1 MVDKVLQNDLTSNV
15 SNGGQLALLTNDIK
29 RAVNEIIEGPVSDIG
44 DVLDSSEA
52 TKSILLGDE
61 TESFTLDGEVIPSV
75 KKSVKD
81 NYDGIQAMVDG
92 QIPYATLALAQAAG
106 EPPTDASGNHK
117 LYRVVGDPTSDNNGL
132 YYWDGSALVKSPY
145 DPISAAQSYTDAATD
160 AAADDLLAALDG
172 VGITQHV
179 IGASSIVSG
188 SVALAGS
195 FVLAEQAPEG
205 KLTSLDWYNPGSSAD
220 IIVKTF
226 SRNGDVFTETHSHTI
241 TVPPGA
247 SKTALNMTVESG
259 EYLGVYAPLNSLAY
273 IADADDTPYY
283 AEVGA
288 DVATFTDATVS
299 NGVRLMLKFT
309 VMAVAP
315 AAAAAL
321 SASQDSTAAIATLS
335 TSTDARIAA
344 ARQSVTVNTMPRN
357 LEFDGNFRASF
368 AEFAIGIKQ
377 GADTVAG
384 DELLSVR
391 AFLSGSATATR
402 FSAMLYAASS
412 STPNGA
418 DTALWD
424 DWVDVT
430 PVDDVENHHLYEFA
444 SPDQVQVSGDMW
456 LVVRAFDASDNRVN
470 IGCGRA
476 PADDNYDQV
485 QRGAYRAKTTGGW
498 FGINASAA
506 LAVGMRIDRLVS
518 EIVTDERKPATRIF
532 GGRTEYPFDNTTKN
546 TFRTIFTL
554 ASEFDAVRVIFAA
567 SNSAIEIGQS
577 AIAALP
583 TADYSCANADW
594 KMLTFSGA
602 ESGVGSLKT
611 GPKRRSLLVSDWID
625 LESLSRTD
633 DADALPLLAVSAL
646 LDNAATVDLIGNP
659 ADSFVSWV
667 THPTRPHVMRAT
679 PGNHVANPAG
689 NHVANPAGFTS
700 TANIT
705 TSPVIGVQYK
715 HRGSVVSVMATG
727 DSITDG
733 RGESFLMA
741 NWAFKDISSRPDFGS
756 KFEYSNIAWSGA
768 TMPAIATQTDDMFE
782 VDVIPDVLFFPVASP
797 NGLPTPLSASDFSN
811 VKPYALEI
819 MNRALRHDVTPIAW
833 TMLPVN
839 PEVKDYNASDQH
851 RIDYNQSWLDA
862 ANNGAAGF
870 VVADFAA
877 ALSGDID
884 ADGQTNML
892 AGSTTDNIHPNDSG
906 ETTLSAVSRRALNAV
921 LKTGVV
927 E

>member
-1 MVDKVLQNDLTSNV
+1 MADTLID
-15 SNGGQLALLTNDIK
+15 LLTELQVLTAKLEQIGFGSDSESVTHNGVTRATVAKQIK
-29 RAVNEIIEGPVSDIG
+29 DSYNE
-44 DVLDSSEA
+44 
-52 TKSILLGDE
+52 
-61 TESFTLDGEVIPSV
+61 
-75 KKSVKD
+75 
-81 NYDGIQAMVDG
+81 IQAMVDG

-117 LYRVVGDPTSDNNGL
+117 LYRVVGDPTADNNGL

-299 NGVRLMLKFT
+299 NGVRLMMKFT

-335 TSTDARIAA
+335 ASTDARIAA

-357 LEFDGNFRASF
+357 LEFDGNFGASF
-368 AEFAIGIKQ
+368 AEFAIGIRQ
-377 GADTVAG
+377 GVDTVAG
-384 DELLSVR
+384 DELLSVS
-391 AFLSGSATATR
+391 AFLSGAATATR
-402 FSAMLYAASS
+402 FSAMLYVASS
-412 STPNGA
+412 GTPSGA

-424 DWVDVT
+424 SWVDVT
-430 PVDDVENHHLYEFA
+430 PVSDVENHHLYEFV
-444 SPDQVQVSGDMW
+444 SPEQLPVGGDMW
-456 LVVRAFDASDNRVN
+456 LVVRAFDATDARVN

-476 PADDNYDQV
+476 PADNTHDQV
-485 QRGAYRAKTTGGW
+485 QRGAYRATTTGGW
-498 FGINASAA
+498 AGINSLAA
-506 LAVGMRIDRLVS
+506 LAVGMRIDRLES

-532 GGRTEYPFDNTTKN
+532 GGRTEHPFDNTTKN

-602 ESGVGSLKT
+602 ESGSGVLKT
-611 GPKRRSLLVSDWID
+611 GNKRRSLLVSDWID

-633 DADALPLLAVSAL
+633 DAGALPLLAVSAL
-646 LDNAATVDLIGNP
+646 LDNAATVDLIGAP
-659 ADSFVSWV
+659 SDSFVSWAA
-667 THPTRPHVMRAT
+667 HPTRPHVMRAT

-689 NHVANPAGFTS
+689 FTS
-700 TANIT
+700 TANIS
-705 TSPVIGVQYK
+705 TSPIIGVQYK
-715 HRGSVVSVMATG
+715 HRGNVVSVMATG
-727 DSITDG
+727 DSNTDG

-741 NWAFKDISSRPDFGS
+741 NWAFKDISTRPDFGA
-756 KFEYSNIAWSGA
+756 KFEYSNVGWSGA
-768 TMPAIATQTDDMFE
+768 TMPLIATQTEDMF
-782 VDVIPDVLFFPVASP
+782 DAGVIPDALFFPVASP
-797 NGLPTPLSASDFSN
+797 NGLPTTLSASDFSS
-811 VKPYALEI
+811 VKPWALEI
-819 MNRALRHDVTPIAW
+819 LNRALRHDVTPIAW

-839 PEVKDYNASDQH
+839 PQVKDYNATDQH
-851 RIDYNQSWLDA
+851 RIDYNQSWIDA
-862 ANNGAAGF
+862 ANSGAAGF

-877 ALSGDID
+877 ALSGDVD

-906 ETTLSAVSRRALNAV
+906 ETTLSAVARRALNKV
-921 LKTGVV
+921 ITNGVV
-927 E
+927 G